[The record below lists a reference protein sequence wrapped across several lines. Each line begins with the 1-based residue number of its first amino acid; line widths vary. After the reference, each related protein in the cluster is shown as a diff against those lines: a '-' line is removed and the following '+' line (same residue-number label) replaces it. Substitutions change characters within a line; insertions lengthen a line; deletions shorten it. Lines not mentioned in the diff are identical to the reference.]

1 MFKTSKGITIFGIA
15 AVVAT
20 TALMAFTVSNFTENT
35 IPSLFHDPTLNNYYN
50 HSPESK
56 SPEESNN
63 AITETSEISKK
74 TSETSK
80 NPDTSKPSEEK
91 TSKPVE
97 SKIEAE
103 TETEITTEE
112 SSQAETEKE
121 TSVDA
126 TSKDEHLSPTSND
139 TNNEVIYIPPKTDTT
154 PAENTNYET
163 YEESS
168 YVDELTYEKSI
179 PKKETPSMAYVIND
193 DIDKAYA
200 ALYSYDYSMNNQ
212 LIIDSLIE
220 IGKNNEMVLNT
231 DLDAGC
237 FHDGNIIPF
246 GDPSIMSYK
255 AAVTWT
261 TDPSEIRNKSECAF
275 SEIIKTYGDVK
286 GKEFNVLIM
295 DYIDYAMPAP
305 KNIPQNCYAIV
316 ILYR

>member
-1 MFKTSKGITIFGIA
+1 
-15 AVVAT
+15 
-20 TALMAFTVSNFTENT
+20 
-35 IPSLFHDPTLNNYYN
+35 
-50 HSPESK
+50 
-56 SPEESNN
+56 
-63 AITETSEISKK
+63 
-74 TSETSK
+74 
-80 NPDTSKPSEEK
+80 
-91 TSKPVE
+91 
-97 SKIEAE
+97 
-103 TETEITTEE
+103 
-112 SSQAETEKE
+112 
-121 TSVDA
+121 
-126 TSKDEHLSPTSND
+126 
-139 TNNEVIYIPPKTDTT
+139 
-154 PAENTNYET
+154 
-163 YEESS
+163 
-168 YVDELTYEKSI
+168 
-179 PKKETPSMAYVIND
+179 MAYVIND